1 VDLKATIPQGVDY
14 LDAKV
19 IDYIRMIRFR
29 TRFFGADVE
38 DLWTVVS
45 NIQKY
50 YDEKLHTQRVE
61 YETRLKQQQYEI
73 IRLQRQLREVKEDA
87 QGGGGI

>member
-1 VDLKATIPQGVDY
+1 
-14 LDAKV
+14 V
-19 IDYIRMIRFR
+19 I
-29 TRFFGADVE
+29 
-38 DLWTVVS
+38 S

-50 YDEKLHTQRVE
+50 YDEKMHTQRVE

-73 IRLQRQLREVKEDA
+73 IRLQRQLRKVKEDA

>member
-1 VDLKATIPQGVDY
+1 
-14 LDAKV
+14 
-19 IDYIRMIRFR
+19 
-29 TRFFGADVE
+29 
-38 DLWTVVS
+38 VVS